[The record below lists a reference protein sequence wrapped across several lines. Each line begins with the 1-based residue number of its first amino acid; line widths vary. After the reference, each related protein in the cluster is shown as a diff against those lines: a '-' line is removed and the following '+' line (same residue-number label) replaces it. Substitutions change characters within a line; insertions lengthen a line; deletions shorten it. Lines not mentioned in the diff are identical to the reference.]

1 MAYRKS
7 VEKEKQVEGED
18 EGLQM
23 RISQYAV
30 TEQSVPVHN
39 CIA

>member
-1 MAYRKS
+1 M
-7 VEKEKQVEGED
+7 EKEKQVEDED

-30 TEQSVPVHN
+30 TEQSVSVHD